1 MLKFLFT
8 NESEVSQSKAFF
20 AQTVAKFE
28 KVLKIK
34 IAEILK
40 GNTGEISLTL
50 VNDSAIQKL
59 NRKYRGKNMPT
70 DVLSFA
76 YMEDAGVAQIREIS
90 LQIGD
95 IFISVDTAKTQAKEH
110 GHSLKKEL
118 EILFVHGLLHLFGF
132 DHGDDKEER
141 EMEKWAGKVL
151 EHIL

>member
-28 KVLKIK
+28 KVLEIK
-34 IAEILK
+34 IAKILN
-40 GNTGEISLTL
+40 GNSGEISLTL

-76 YMEDAGVAQIREIS
+76 YMDEMETTPTREIP

-110 GHSLKKEL
+110 GHSFKKEL

-132 DHGDDKEER
+132 DHGDAREEK
-141 EMEKWAGKVL
+141 EMEKWAGMVL
-151 EHIL
+151 D